1 MENDQKNRNTEGSEV
16 AKKGYG
22 PTEDDG
28 KTTKEENRSTL
39 KGWEELD
46 DQTERTQGTTTSAND
61 DE

>member
-1 MENDQKNRNTEGSEV
+1 MANDQKDQDTGGSDI

-22 PTEDDG
+22 PTKNDG
-28 KTTKEENRSTL
+28 KVPEEENRSTL

-46 DQTERTQGTTTSAND
+46 EQTERTQGTTTSAND